1 MTEKKTTPKAKAP
14 AAKSTPAKSAD
25 ATEAKPKTTR
35 AKRKS
40 PNWAQLATSA
50 PSAPAAPKDS
60 VDEVAAPTATPVEA
74 PTTTPVTGK
83 PRVQKKAQTFR
94 LPADCFAYIDRAKAV
109 AAENGDKLTN
119 DMIVTDAVRAWGKAW
134 ERKHGE

>member
-1 MTEKKTTPKAKAP
+1 MTAKKTTPKAEAP
-14 AAKSTPAKSAD
+14 AAKSTPATSAD

-40 PNWAQLATSA
+40 PNWRQLATSPSTA
-50 PSAPAAPKDS
+50 PKATVDAEEAAAPPAA
-60 VDEVAAPTATPVEA
+60 PVEA
-74 PTTTPVTGK
+74 PATTPVTGK

-94 LPADCFAYIDRAKAV
+94 LPADCFAIIDRAKEL

-119 DMIVTDAVRAWGKAW
+119 DMIVTEAVRAWGKAW